1 MNPSP
6 KKTVG
11 RVRTKTYS
19 VTLYLVLLAVAIQFS
34 VIIWNF
40 SIRSQVKIDI
50 QAPELPAEEFIAPPP
65 VAAPNSVVTETKVT
79 KPAPLGTPIASSS
92 ETPTLKERVQKLLSE
107 SQRFLDQAEPSLAR
121 NALLE
126 AESLE
131 PDSIEVITK
140 IIELAEKIQNKE
152 LASEYQKRLT
162 QLTGISHP
170 PVSTPVEKTIASL
183 TPSPSPSP
191 DSPRAE
197 KTAPNPENTNSLL
210 PPKIPPIAPVVPA
223 PYIQAVTPS
232 DPSAKRIV
240 IGALEKK
247 SIPSTNA
254 KTEFLLK
261 IPILA
266 NPSPEG
272 VEPGKISIKLYFYEL
287 QTDGKIVPSNARLDV
302 SFENKRPN
310 WSSRS
315 ENLNALYSLPTT
327 QASRTYYGYRL
338 KIYYKGQ
345 FQDEISEPANL
356 NDKLP

>member
-1 MNPSP
+1 MNSSH

-19 VTLYLVLLAVAIQFS
+19 VTLYLVVLAVAIQFG

-50 QAPELPAEEFIAPPP
+50 QAPELPAEVIISPPP
-65 VAAPNSVVTETKVT
+65 DLPEKSVVTETKAT
-79 KPAPLGTPIASSS
+79 KPAPLGTPIALPS
-92 ETPTLKERVQKLLSE
+92 ETPSLKERVQKLLSE
-107 SQRFLDQAEPSLAR
+107 SQQFLEQGEPSLSR

-131 PDSIEVITK
+131 PDSIEVIKK

-152 LASEYQKRLT
+152 LANEYQKRLT

-170 PVSTPVEKTIASL
+170 LVSPPVEKILSTPTPIPVLESSL
-183 TPSPSPSP
+183 SEKNTPP
-191 DSPRAE
+191 
-197 KTAPNPENTNSLL
+197 PENSNPSL
-210 PPKIPPIAPVVPA
+210 PPANPPIAAIVPT
-223 PYIQAVTPS
+223 PNIQTLTPS
-232 DPSAKRIV
+232 DPSTKKIM

-266 NPSPEG
+266 NPSPEA

-287 QTDGKIVPSNARLDV
+287 QTDGKVVPSNARLDV

-310 WSSRS
+310 WNTRS
-315 ENLNALYSLPTT
+315 EILNALYSLPTT
-327 QASRTYYGYRL
+327 QVSRTYYGYRL

-356 NDKLP
+356 NEKLP